1 MFELVFEYPMSVI
14 SWIWGLIVL
23 ALRAIHTLRNFSY
36 VSRSRLSFGNTIEKK
51 KGEVPIFMELSFKR
65 EI

>member
-1 MFELVFEYPMSVI
+1 MSVI
-14 SWIWGLIVL
+14 SWIQGLIVL
-23 ALRAIHTLRNFSY
+23 ALRAILTLRHFSY
-36 VSRSRLSFGNTIEKK
+36 VSRSMLSFGHTIEKK